1 MSRFRKLRRAG
12 ALVCALAMALSL
24 SVFPGR
30 AAATDVFFTVINDDP
45 MELSQETMPFWSGGR
60 LYVSNAIFDGSYGD
74 ALGIT
79 CSYSTI
85 KQTAVIYTIRVALF
99 FELSGA
105 GAAYDNQGRIYSER
119 AIVRGSYVFFPVDL
133 IADVFDLTFTYLRVD
148 PAPVIRLKNSSARL
162 SDTVFLDAASGLMN
176 ERYRT
181 YLASLA
187 PAPSTEPETP
197 DTSEEPETPPPTV
210 YGGQRVYLIF
220 TVTDTESAQR
230 LLATLNAA
238 GKQAAFLFS
247 EEQLQSGRDLVRAVV
262 GGGHAV
268 GFLVDDRDAAGQLE
282 RCGDLLWE
290 AARASTRLVWLEES
304 QSALAAGLEEA
315 GYCVMDCRLDYSG
328 APLTSASRA
337 STLYA
342 RISSLNISDLPVF
355 LGQDRE
361 NTAGLSRLLT
371 SLDSSDCRVIA
382 YRETL

>member
-74 ALGIT
+74 AMGIT

-162 SDTVFLDAASGLMN
+162 SDTVFLDAA
-176 ERYRT
+176 
-181 YLASLA
+181 
-187 PAPSTEPETP
+187 
-197 DTSEEPETPPPTV
+197 
-210 YGGQRVYLIF
+210 
-220 TVTDTESAQR
+220 
-230 LLATLNAA
+230 
-238 GKQAAFLFS
+238 
-247 EEQLQSGRDLVRAVV
+247 
-262 GGGHAV
+262 
-268 GFLVDDRDAAGQLE
+268 
-282 RCGDLLWE
+282 
-290 AARASTRLVWLEES
+290 
-304 QSALAAGLEEA
+304 
-315 GYCVMDCRLDYSG
+315 
-328 APLTSASRA
+328 
-337 STLYA
+337 
-342 RISSLNISDLPVF
+342 
-355 LGQDRE
+355 
-361 NTAGLSRLLT
+361 
-371 SLDSSDCRVIA
+371 
-382 YRETL
+382 